1 MVSFSFFS
9 IASSSQSMK
18 TVSNQNGHGAKANP
32 FWAHGFFKIIHLTSP
47 RSMKQQF
54 RGQNKAEVDPSQS
67 GAAEVA
73 AFVKT
78 PLT

>member
-54 RGQNKAEVDPSQS
+54 RGQNKAEVILRK
-67 GAAEVA
+67 VA
-73 AFVKT
+73 QLRPPRLPKL
-78 PLT
+78 P